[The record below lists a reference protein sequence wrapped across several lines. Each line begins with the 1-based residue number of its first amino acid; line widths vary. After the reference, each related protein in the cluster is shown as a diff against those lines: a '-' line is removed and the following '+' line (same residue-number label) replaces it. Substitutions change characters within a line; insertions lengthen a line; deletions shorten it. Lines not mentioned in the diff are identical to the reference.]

1 MQASSPRVN
10 TFRFII
16 YVFWLFMLRIYHK
29 NGNQHRLSCVFCKR
43 KRNHLRY
50 VIYHLLQKTRRTV
63 FSPLYQPCLRLKGL
77 IVDNIGFDN
86 SILIFVLWKFDKL
99 VLIKRKIYRLFPP
112 FLHLYIPPL
121 INQPFH
127 YLV

>member
-1 MQASSPRVN
+1 MGALFSSSLLTCN
-10 TFRFII
+10 
-16 YVFWLFMLRIYHK
+16 
-29 NGNQHRLSCVFCKR
+29 FCKRNR
-43 KRNHLRY
+43 KRNHLDTLS
-50 VIYHLLQKTRRTV
+50 IICFKTRRTV

-86 SILIFVLWKFDKL
+86 SIFIFVQWKFDKL